1 MMVTLFVLTFQ
12 SREHTWLE
20 KSGPDQAGTLL
31 ISEGADAAFAMQGL
45 STARPMTCNPL
56 STYITVPVIAEAR
69 GEARKAAVFPTLSA
83 STGHQR
89 VASVQSYGL

>member
-1 MMVTLFVLTFQ
+1 
-12 SREHTWLE
+12 
-20 KSGPDQAGTLL
+20 LL

-45 STARPMTCNPL
+45 STARPMACNPL

-83 STGHQR
+83 STGHQSI
-89 VASVQSYGL
+89 VSVQSYGL